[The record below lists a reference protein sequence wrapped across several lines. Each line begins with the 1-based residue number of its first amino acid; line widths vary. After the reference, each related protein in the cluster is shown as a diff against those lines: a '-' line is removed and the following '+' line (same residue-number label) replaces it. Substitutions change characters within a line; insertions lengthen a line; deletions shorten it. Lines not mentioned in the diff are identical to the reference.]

1 MAKRA
6 SAATPNS
13 AGDALK
19 KEGAKWLERIEA
31 AWKREEGWAKDAE
44 LAVKAYTNE
53 SAGNGKLYDYNIL
66 HSNTETIVPAIINSP
81 PVPDIRRRFGDDD
94 PVAKQLSDIIERAIS
109 VQVDDSRLE
118 VELEGQAQDGFLAGR
133 GVIRLRF
140 HADTQETETS
150 ALEEAEDAAEGVGE
164 SGRGYNEGVERR
176 SADLVDVGEADDQ
189 DGDDLGPAQ
198 AVANERITFEAVSWR
213 DYQHG
218 PAKRWEDRPWESF
231 RHVMQP
237 EDVTSFADGDLVNT
251 QSEPGGKLFGDTDGD
266 CTVYE
271 IWDRA
276 KQQVIFI
283 SDNGKVLKKLP
294 DPLGLSTFFPTSRPV
309 QPIEV
314 VGRLMPVTP
323 FSIYMKLADEL
334 DIITKRIRVL
344 TAAMK
349 LKGGV
354 IGALSGDLTAL
365 GGADDNELVTLNGLE
380 ALAQL
385 PGGLDGAVMWWPVEK
400 FFPVLA
406 ELFKNRDL
414 TKQAI
419 YEITGIS
426 DIVRGASKASE
437 TLGAQQIKS
446 QWGALRIQKMQR
458 MMERSARDLFVMMAE
473 IIPAKFSYATLERMT
488 AIPIIVQ
495 PTDDEA
501 TAQGKLKLQELMK
514 QKISTQY
521 RVDVESQSTVRAD
534 LTQKK
539 QEMSEFLDGSAKF
552 FAGMQPIV
560 AEGGPGAAEGALE
573 IYAAATRN
581 FDLGKSA
588 EDAIEKM
595 VVDARAAAKEA
606 RDNPQPPPPSPEQIK
621 AQADAKEAEARA
633 AAEQQRAQTEAQ
645 TAEVE
650 NAERTQ
656 ALQAKQMQDQQALA
670 ASAAETQAKSR
681 AAEQK
686 AADDARLGAINI
698 EIRNTELAI
707 ARAKLAAAGMEL
719 LTPAPVPA
727 NADGTPAP
735 KPEPVD
741 KDQLNALIANLLP
754 PPDATADVRHNETA
768 AMIGQLGQ
776 QQVQIAQALAQIAG
790 TLSAPKRVIRD
801 EQGRAMGV
809 EPVAVN

>member
-6 SAATPNS
+6 SAATSNT
-13 AGDALK
+13 AADALK

-31 AWKREEGWAKDAE
+31 AWKREDGWAKDAE

-53 SAGNGKLYDYNIL
+53 RAGNGKLYDYNIL

-150 ALEEAEDAAEGVGE
+150 ALEEAEDAAENDQPSSVARETERYGE
-164 SGRGYNEGVERR
+164 SE
-176 SADLVDVGEADDQ
+176 
-189 DGDDLGPAQ
+189 DGGNGANYSGGDAATGNV
-198 AVANERITFEAVSWR
+198 AVQNERITFEAVSWR

-237 EDVTSFADGDLVNT
+237 EDVTSFADGDLVKT

-271 IWDRA
+271 IWDRS

-334 DIITKRIRVL
+334 DIITKRIRVI

-349 LKGGV
+349 LKGGF
-354 IGALSGDLTAL
+354 IGALGNDLTAL
-365 GGADDNELVTLNGLE
+365 ANADDNELIAINGIE
-380 ALAQL
+380 AVAQM
-385 PGGLDGAVMWWPVEK
+385 GGMDKAITWWPVEK

-488 AIPIIVQ
+488 SIPIIVQ
-495 PTDDEA
+495 QADDEA
-501 TAQGKLKLQELMK
+501 AAQGKLKLQALMK

-560 AEGGPGAAEGALE
+560 AEGGPSAAEGALE

-588 EDAIEKM
+588 EDAIDRMISE
-595 VVDARAAAKEA
+595 ARAASKQA
-606 RDNPQPPPPSPEQIK
+606 RDNPQPPQPSPEEMK
-621 AQADAKEAEARA
+621 AQADVKKSELAAQVAQAKAQSDQAAAQVQIQAIQAKAQGDIAKVQADLEARKVDA
-633 AAEQQRAQTEAQ
+633 QITIAES
-645 TAEVE
+645 
-650 NAERTQ
+650 N
-656 ALQAKQMQDQQALA
+656 
-670 ASAAETQAKSR
+670 
-681 AAEQK
+681 
-686 AADDARLGAINI
+686 
-698 EIRNTELAI
+698 
-707 ARAKLAAAGMEL
+707 AKLAADRQTHALEMQKGALELEKIRAEIVKIQAG
-719 LTPAPVPA
+719 TAATVIGA
-727 NADGTPAP
+727 NAKAELAERNQAFKETQAS
-735 KPEPVD
+735 K
-741 KDQLNALIANLLP
+741 
-754 PPDATADVRHNETA
+754 ETA
-768 AMIGQLGQ
+768 
-776 QQVQIAQALAQIAG
+776 
-790 TLSAPKRVIRD
+790 K
-801 EQGRAMGV
+801 
-809 EPVAVN
+809 